1 MEEMKIHTAGDSSVL
16 IEFGQEISPEIN
28 AKITAFVHLMK
39 AQHVEGVKDMIPA
52 FTSLL
57 INYDPRV
64 VNYGALKERL
74 EKLLKLEVSQE
85 TAPSRIFDIP
95 VCYGGEYGPDLENI
109 AMHANLSTQEGIRA
123 CRSDSLHC
131 CGYQL
136 LPE

>member
-1 MEEMKIHTAGDSSVL
+1 MEEIKIHTAGDSSVL

-64 VNYGALKERL
+64 VNYGSIK
-74 EKLLKLEVSQE
+74 
-85 TAPSRIFDIP
+85 
-95 VCYGGEYGPDLENI
+95 
-109 AMHANLSTQEGIRA
+109 RA
-123 CRSDSLHC
+123 S
-131 CGYQL
+131 GKAVKT
-136 LPE
+136 

>member
-1 MEEMKIHTAGDSSVL
+1 MEEIKIHTAGDSSVL

-74 EKLLKLEVSQE
+74 EKLLRSARKLLHHGFLIFRSATVANMDLTWKISQCM
-85 TAPSRIFDIP
+85 PIF
-95 VCYGGEYGPDLENI
+95 
-109 AMHANLSTQEGIRA
+109 
-123 CRSDSLHC
+123 
-131 CGYQL
+131 L
-136 LPE
+136 LRK

>member
-1 MEEMKIHTAGDSSVL
+1 MEEIKIHTAGDSSVL

-74 EKLLKLEVSQE
+74 EKLLKLEVRKLLRHGSLIFRSATVANMDLTWKISQCM
-85 TAPSRIFDIP
+85 PIF
-95 VCYGGEYGPDLENI
+95 
-109 AMHANLSTQEGIRA
+109 
-123 CRSDSLHC
+123 
-131 CGYQL
+131 L
-136 LPE
+136 LRK

>member
-1 MEEMKIHTAGDSSVL
+1 MEEIKIHTAGDSSVL

-85 TAPSRIFDIP
+85 TAPSRISWIF
-95 VCYGGEYGPDLENI
+95 
-109 AMHANLSTQEGIRA
+109 LS
-123 CRSDSLHC
+123 
-131 CGYQL
+131 CGTGRTDPHTKTCKSAY
-136 LPE
+136 